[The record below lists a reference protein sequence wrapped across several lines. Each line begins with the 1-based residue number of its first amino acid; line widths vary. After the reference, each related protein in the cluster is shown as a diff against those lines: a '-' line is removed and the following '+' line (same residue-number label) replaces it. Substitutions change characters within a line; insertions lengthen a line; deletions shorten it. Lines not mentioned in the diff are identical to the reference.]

1 MKPAWKL
8 LVTIGQALP
17 LSLILLPTSVEVVL
31 ADTKAPTLETE
42 KTTLV
47 QTVEAPPAVDPNSVV
62 VPTIEV
68 PAAENGFVP
77 SEVFVPTEPEPG
89 EHSSTSTTA
98 QTPPQPES
106 PTIQPEATDPKPT
119 TPTEAEVEATEPTNP
134 EAAEPK
140 QPEAA
145 DDRPE
150 DQKEAD
156 TEAEKPENTEVEV
169 KPAKTP
175 EEIKRHQTLVEADR
189 LFQAGQQVEAEKLYR
204 QVKEPFNAAGENEVQ
219 EKPQPILDAEQL
231 SPGGRVFWREAQTG
245 FEQKQES
252 RMFVA
257 FNLLNE
263 KHPEFLPGQILYAQA
278 LQQAGRSDEALT
290 ILERATTLY
299 PEQPELVR
307 ARVAALAK
315 AEQWVEASI
324 AARQYALLNPEDPAA
339 AEFTTMADENL
350 ELYKKRLRRKLR
362 GQAIGNVITGAVGF
376 ALTGNLFGPLSAI
389 QTTALLLRG
398 ESGVGERISKRVQRQ
413 AEMVEE
419 PLVVNY
425 VNELGQKLAK
435 AAGRTD
441 FEYEFRV
448 IMDDNLNA
456 FALPGG
462 KIFINAGA
470 ITKTNSEAELAGLL
484 AHELAHAVL
493 SHGFQ
498 LVTEGNL
505 TANLAQF
512 FPLGGLVSDLVV
524 LDYSRD
530 MERQADI
537 LGTRLLASTG
547 YAADGM
553 RNLMVTLQKEDKE
566 GPVFSWLSTHPN
578 TKERVRYLE
587 KLIVENGY
595 NRYAFEGVE
604 RHAEVQ
610 EKVQTL
616 INDWKK
622 RQAERKKRRDRD

>member
-1 MKPAWKL
+1 
-8 LVTIGQALP
+8 
-17 LSLILLPTSVEVVL
+17 
-31 ADTKAPTLETE
+31 
-42 KTTLV
+42 
-47 QTVEAPPAVDPNSVV
+47 
-62 VPTIEV
+62 
-68 PAAENGFVP
+68 
-77 SEVFVPTEPEPG
+77 
-89 EHSSTSTTA
+89 
-98 QTPPQPES
+98 
-106 PTIQPEATDPKPT
+106 
-119 TPTEAEVEATEPTNP
+119 
-134 EAAEPK
+134 
-140 QPEAA
+140 
-145 DDRPE
+145 
-150 DQKEAD
+150 
-156 TEAEKPENTEVEV
+156 
-169 KPAKTP
+169 
-175 EEIKRHQTLVEADR
+175 
-189 LFQAGQQVEAEKLYR
+189 
-204 QVKEPFNAAGENEVQ
+204 
-219 EKPQPILDAEQL
+219 
-231 SPGGRVFWREAQTG
+231 
-245 FEQKQES
+245 
-252 RMFVA
+252 MFVA

-324 AARQYALLNPEDPAA
+324 SARQYALLNPEDPAA

-441 FEYEFRV
+441 FEYEFHV

-505 TANLAQF
+505 TANLSQF
-512 FPLGGLVSDLVV
+512 FPLGGLVSDLVI

-537 LGTRLLASTG
+537 LGTRLLTSTG

-566 GPVFSWLSTHPN
+566 GPVFSWLSSHPN
-578 TKERVRYLE
+578 TKDRVRYLE
-587 KLIVENGY
+587 TLIIENGY

-610 EKVQTL
+610 ERVQKL

-622 RQAERKKRRDRD
+622 RQAERKKRRERN